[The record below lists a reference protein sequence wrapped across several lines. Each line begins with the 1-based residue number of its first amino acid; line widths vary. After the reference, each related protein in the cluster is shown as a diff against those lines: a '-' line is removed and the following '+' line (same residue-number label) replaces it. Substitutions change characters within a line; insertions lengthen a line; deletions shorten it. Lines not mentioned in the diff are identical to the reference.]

1 MAMRALF
8 LAGDGIGPEVLDQ
21 AERIVAVLNE
31 KAGLG
36 LEVRH
41 DKIGGTSIDRHG
53 VPIREEVVEAARAS
67 TIVIVGAVG
76 GPKWVGV
83 PYERRPEQGLATLRK
98 SLDVFANLRPA
109 FCFPALSEASTM
121 RPEYIEG
128 LDILFVRELTGGIY
142 FGSPRG
148 IDTLP
153 DGQRRGLN
161 THVYTTSEIHRVAR
175 VAFKLARSRRG
186 KVCSVEKGNIMEAGL
201 LWREEV
207 AALHA
212 AEAPDLELTHMYADN
227 CAMQLV
233 RAPKQ
238 FDVILADNLFGD
250 MLSDE
255 AGMLTGS
262 LGMLPSAALGKDGM
276 PGLYEP
282 IHGSAPDIAGQG
294 VANPCGAILSL
305 AMALRLQLGRADL
318 AEKIEAAIGQA
329 LNDGIRTRDM
339 ISGPNTQLVG
349 TAGMGSALIERLGL

>member
-1 MAMRALF
+1 MAMRGLF
-8 LAGDGIGPEVLDQ
+8 LPGDGIGPEVLAQ
-21 AERIVAVLNE
+21 AERIVAVLNA
-31 KAGLG
+31 KADLG

-41 DKIGGTSIDRHG
+41 EKIGGASIDRHG
-53 VPIREEVVEAARAS
+53 VPIRDEVIEAARAS
-67 TIVIVGAVG
+67 TVVIVGAVG
-76 GPKWVGV
+76 GPKWVDV

-98 SLDVFANLRPA
+98 RLDVFANLRPA
-109 FCFPALSEASTM
+109 FCFPALSEASTL

-175 VAFKLARSRRG
+175 VAFELARSRRG
-186 KVCSVEKGNIMEAGL
+186 KVCSVDKANIMEAGL

-212 AEAPDLELTHMYADN
+212 AEAPDLELTLMYADN

-250 MLSDE
+250 LLSDE

-262 LGMLPSAALGKDGM
+262 LGMLPSAALGVNGM

-282 IHGSAPDIAGQG
+282 IHGTAPDIAGQG

-318 AEKIEAAIGQA
+318 AKKIEAAIGQA

-339 ISGPNTQLVG
+339 IAGPKSRTVG
-349 TAGMGSALIERLGL
+349 TVEMGSALIERLGL